1 MWANL
6 DCKYTDDSIAEFP
19 QRNSNTGPSF
29 FLNWLEVV
37 LHFSVS
43 DPPLSGEKSDCF
55 DSIQWLK
62 CPEDVVSL

>member
-6 DCKYTDDSIAEFP
+6 DCKYTDDSIAEFL
-19 QRNSNTGPSF
+19 QRNSNTGPSS

-43 DPPLSGEKSDCF
+43 ASPPSGEESDCF
-55 DSIQWLK
+55 DSIQWPK